1 MLESREIDYRHDET
15 LLSGFFAYDKSQEGR
30 RPAVIVCHAWSGRDQ
45 FSCDK
50 AIEIA
55 ERGYAGFAL
64 DVYGKGVLGT
74 SVDQKTK
81 LMSPFLDNRPHLEQ
95 RLRVAHDALVK
106 QPEVDKD
113 RIAAIG
119 FCFGGLCVLDM
130 VRSGVNVRGVIS
142 FHGLLKGR
150 QSSVTSTDSK
160 ILILH
165 GDGDPMVSFDDVS
178 GLRQELNTMNAPW
191 QMHVYGGV
199 KHAFTNPQAN
209 DEKLGTVY
217 NADADHH
224 SHQLMWD
231 FLAEVIGGRSAIE

>member
-1 MLESREIDYRHDET
+1 MLDTREVEYRHDKA
-15 LLSGFFAYDKSQEGR
+15 LLSGFFALNKKQSGR
-30 RPAVIVCHAWSGRDQ
+30 RPAIIVCHAWSGRDQ

-55 ERGYAGFAL
+55 ERGYVGFAL

-74 SVDQKTK
+74 SFDQKTK
-81 LMSPFLDNRPHLEQ
+81 LMSPFLDDRSHLDQ
-95 RLRVAHDALVK
+95 RLRVAYDALVE
-106 QPEVDKD
+106 QPEVDKE

-130 VRSGVNVRGVIS
+130 VRSGVNVRGVVS

-150 QSSVTSTDSK
+150 PQSSVANTDSR
-160 ILILH
+160 ILLLH
-165 GDGDPMVSFDDVS
+165 GDGDPMVSFDDVG
-178 GLRQELNTMNAPW
+178 GLREELNTMGAPW
-191 QMHVYGGV
+191 QMHVYGKV

-217 NADADHH
+217 DAEADRH
-224 SHQLMWD
+224 SHQLMWH
-231 FLAEVIGGRSAIE
+231 FLDEVLGE

>member
-1 MLESREIDYRHDET
+1 MLQDREVEYRHGDAK
-15 LLSGFFAYDKSQEGR
+15 LSGFFIYDKKQSGR
-30 RPAVIVCHAWSGRDQ
+30 RPAVIICHAWSGRDQ

-50 AIEIA
+50 AVEIS

-81 LMSPFLDNRPHLEQ
+81 LMSPFLDDRLHLEQ
-95 RLRVAHDALVK
+95 RLRAAYDALIA

-130 VRSGVNVRGVIS
+130 VRFGANVRGVVS
-142 FHGLLKGR
+142 FHGLLKKR
-150 QSSVTSTDSK
+150 QASVTNTK
-160 ILILH
+160 TKVLLLH
-165 GDGDPMVSFDDVS
+165 GDSDPMVPFDDV
-178 GLRQELNTMNAPW
+178 GGVREELNTLGVPW
-191 QMHVYGGV
+191 QMHTYGGV
-199 KHAFTNPQAN
+199 KHAFTNPHAN

-217 NADADHH
+217 NAEADRH

-231 FLAEVIGGRSAIE
+231 FLGNVVGGR